1 MIWFELLRRW
11 WKPVV
16 LALVVSVALYE
27 TYDLGATVTDHKWQ
41 ERWSQRDADD
51 AESQLAAEQAVREL
65 EHTWQG
71 RVDEARTERDVK
83 VKAIEDG
90 AARVADNASR
100 LHSAAIKAERNAC
113 KATAGTEGRSAP
125 PGNLLADV
133 LNRVGERT
141 AGLAEYADELRAA
154 LDECRGS
161 WPR

>member
-1 MIWFELLRRW
+1 MVSSIWV
-11 WKPVV
+11 KIGVGVV
-16 LALVVSVALYE
+16 LALLAGYLVNAL
-27 TYDLGATVTDHKWQ
+27 Q
-41 ERWSQRDADD
+41 ERAYQSGRNEVLAQWSESQR
-51 AESQLAAEQAVREL
+51 AAEQAVREL

-83 VKAIEDG
+83 VKAIESG
-90 AARVADNASR
+90 AARVAANAER

-113 KATAGTEGRSAP
+113 KAAAGTEGRSAP
-125 PGNLLADV
+125 LGNMLADV

-141 AGLAEYADELRAA
+141 GKLASYADELRAA

>member
-1 MIWFELLRRW
+1 MLSNIWVKVGIGVALALLGGYLVNAMQERAYQSGRNE
-11 WKPVV
+11 V
-16 LALVVSVALYE
+16 LA
-27 TYDLGATVTDHKWQ
+27 Q
-41 ERWSQRDADD
+41 WS
-51 AESQLAAEQAVREL
+51 ESQLAAEQAVREL

-83 VKAIEDG
+83 VKAIEAG
-90 AARVADNASR
+90 AARVAANTGR

-113 KATAGTEGRSAP
+113 KAAGSTEGRSTP

-161 WPR
+161 WPQ

>member
-1 MIWFELLRRW
+1 MASSLWVKIGIGVALALLAGYLVNALQERAYQSGRNE
-11 WKPVV
+11 V
-16 LALVVSVALYE
+16 LAQWSE
-27 TYDLGATVTDHKWQ
+27 
-41 ERWSQRDADD
+41 SQR
-51 AESQLAAEQAVREL
+51 AAERAVREL

-83 VKAIEDG
+83 VKAIESG
-90 AARVADNASR
+90 AARVAANAKR

-113 KATAGTEGRSAP
+113 KAAAGTEGRSAP

-141 AGLAEYADELRAA
+141 ARLAGYADELRAA

-161 WPR
+161 WPQ